1 MSYNVSVLASPIYEL
16 LLSFSLYKR
25 QTLMKYLDLGSKWPG
40 EVEESLSPDL
50 KEAIALKE
58 NLMFEDLLVLFIE
71 QTPYKNEIDSFFE
84 WLGNMSAGELF
95 ERIASSLDDKMT
107 LPTNLLDQR
116 DQSIKLLKSW
126 NEEYFQFHSEEVL
139 ERLTADAERK
149 RKMLGEKKGEKVIL
163 QASRFIIESE
173 TVKNVCLIPSIHLHP
188 MAFIDQLKDTL
199 YITYPIKD
207 TKDELNEVLR
217 FTKALGDEKRLKILQ
232 YLSHDSHTFTDIVSE
247 IGMAKGNIHHHLSIL
262 RGAGLVNIH
271 IMDERNTFYYSANK
285 EIPKAFSRKIDQFLK

>member
-149 RKMLGEKKGEKVIL
+149 RKMLVEKTGEKVIL

-188 MAFIDQLKDTL
+188 MAFIDHLKGTL

-232 YLSHDSHTFTDIVSE
+232 YLSHGSHTFTDIVSE

-271 IMDERNTFYYSANK
+271 IRDERNTFYYSANK
-285 EIPKAFSRKIDQFLK
+285 EIAKAFSKKIDQFLN